1 MCVKVKRSHQEIVE
15 QLEAEMS
22 KIQQVHGEQMMQVH
36 EELDRALKELDIVKQ
51 RLGDSR
57 ARTCELSDEVARVR
71 VNSWL
76 LNYWL
81 ANSCN
86 DR

>member
-1 MCVKVKRSHQEIVE
+1 
-15 QLEAEMS
+15 MS
-22 KIQQVHGEQMMQVH
+22 KIRQMHGEQMMQVH

-71 VNSWL
+71 DQLATEL
-76 LNYWL
+76 LAREQLQRQVRYLVTCHLASSSLINY
-81 ANSCN
+81 S
-86 DR
+86 